1 MDFENQFTRPM
12 IHALGSRMAILK
24 MESVC
29 DKPDAKFQQGFEL
42 GFEEAFNFI
51 REFGRADELIKRL
64 DLREKIKKE
73 ADLAK
78 KTGIARVTA
87 VQGKDIEP
95 TPETDEKIMAIPG
108 FAGPVSDAEKIEQNL
123 QEMMDAAG
131 VPDLANEEA
140 VGDKVEVEEPDDSV
154 GVFVRS
160 WLQEHCRKV
169 LGNISIFDTK
179 DFDKTELSK
188 LGLTQSDYLDLMT
201 ATFAQFGQN
210 GDSYV
215 NEIMDFL
222 NTVGGLVMYF
232 KNHTL
237 TNVKDAEEKPVDGV
251 PYFKFIVDWLAYY
264 KTVCRESVTTEYILR
279 DALDES
285 DFVTIMR
292 DAYQLFGN
300 KKYYEIDDFK
310 NLVTVYDLGVYLAEH
325 LERTVTFQP
334 SDNEIKM
341 SGVMKYVCERVRQ
354 AAGDWTLVNESLYDQ
369 AIKSFVTL
377 SDVANIISDAQIK
390 FRRDPSSKIDTSD
403 LSKLYEGTVF
413 DLAKY
418 IVERVND
425 KV

>member
-12 IHALGSRMAILK
+12 IHAMGTRMAILK

-42 GFEEAFNFI
+42 GFEEAFNFF
-51 REFGRADELIKRL
+51 REFGHADAVIERL

-87 VQGKDIEP
+87 VQGMDIEP

-108 FAGPVSDAEKIEQNL
+108 IAGPVSDAEKIEQNL
-123 QEMMDAAG
+123 QEMMDASG
-131 VPDLANEEA
+131 VPDLRAAPMETFDKSIADWPDLANEEA
-140 VGDKVEVEEPDDSV
+140 VGDKVEVEE
-154 GVFVRS
+154 
-160 WLQEHCRKV
+160 K
-169 LGNISIFDTK
+169 
-179 DFDKTELSK
+179 
-188 LGLTQSDYLDLMT
+188 
-201 ATFAQFGQN
+201 
-210 GDSYV
+210 
-215 NEIMDFL
+215 
-222 NTVGGLVMYF
+222 
-232 KNHTL
+232 
-237 TNVKDAEEKPVDGV
+237 KPVDGV

-279 DALDES
+279 DSLDES

-369 AIKSFVTL
+369 AIQRLATVSEI
-377 SDVANIISDAQIK
+377 ANIISDAQIK
-390 FRRDPSSKIDTSD
+390 FRRDPSTKIDTTD
-403 LSKLYEGTVF
+403 LGKLYEGTVF

>member
-64 DLREKIKKE
+64 DAREKIKKAAE
-73 ADLAK
+73 RAK
-78 KTGIARVTA
+78 KTGIAQVTA

-95 TPETDEKIMAIPG
+95 TPVTDEKIQAIPG

-131 VPDLANEEA
+131 VPDLRAAPMETFNKSIADWPDLANEEA
-140 VGDKVEVEEPDDSV
+140 VGDKVEVEE
-154 GVFVRS
+154 
-160 WLQEHCRKV
+160 K
-169 LGNISIFDTK
+169 
-179 DFDKTELSK
+179 
-188 LGLTQSDYLDLMT
+188 
-201 ATFAQFGQN
+201 
-210 GDSYV
+210 
-215 NEIMDFL
+215 
-222 NTVGGLVMYF
+222 
-232 KNHTL
+232 
-237 TNVKDAEEKPVDGV
+237 KPVDGI
-251 PYFKFIVDWLAYY
+251 PYFKFIVDWIAYY
-264 KTVCRESVTTEYILR
+264 DNVPRDLITSEYILR
-279 DALDES
+279 DSLQVS
-285 DFVTIMR
+285 DFVTLMK
-292 DAYQLFGN
+292 DAYNLFGN
-300 KKYYEIDDFK
+300 KKCYEIDDFK

-325 LERTVTFQP
+325 LERTITFMP
-334 SDNEIKM
+334 SDNEIKK
-341 SGVMKYVCERVRQ
+341 SGVMKYVCERVREI
-354 AAGDWTLVNESLYDQ
+354 AGDWTLENEFLYDQ
-369 AIKSFVTL
+369 PSKAFVTL

-403 LSKLYEGTVF
+403 LNMLYEGTVF

-418 IVERVND
+418 IVERVNE